1 MTSHLGLMAL
11 FALFVSTAFA
21 TLMRDTPGDQV
32 RFGARLFAAFMAV
45 GIVLGWILYPFP
57 L

>member
-1 MTSHLGLMAL
+1 MAL

-21 TLMRDTPGDQV
+21 ALMRDTPADQV
-32 RFGARLFAAFMAV
+32 RFGARLFAAFMAA
-45 GIVLGWILYPFP
+45 GILLGWIVYPFP